1 MIGRLASVGGF
12 TALSRVAG
20 FFRDVLMAAVL
31 GAGPASDAF
40 MVAFRLPNNFRAIFA
55 EGAFSAAFLDLLL
68 VFGAMERAKF
78 AAGGAVGA
86 AGFALFVGGCAGF
99 FILTC

>member
-1 MIGRLASVGGF
+1 MPGGE
-12 TALSRVAG
+12 AAEDEHAHDG
-20 FFRDVLMAAVL
+20 FHGGLEA
-31 GAGPASDAF
+31 GAGVEAEIDVPN
-40 MVAFRLPNNFRAIFA
+40 VVVHVFRELVGSTAA
-55 EGAFSAAFLDLLL
+55 AFSAAFLDLLL